1 MIRRWRTGAV
11 FAAGWCTFIN
21 VYTPQA
27 ILPSLAADL
36 GVTGAQ
42 IGLTITAPLLA
53 VAMIAPI
60 AGGISDRYGRKRLI
74 VAAMLVLIL
83 PTLMVAA
90 STSLTSLV
98 IWRFLQGVLFPFI
111 FTVTV
116 AYVADECSGPDRIRV
131 SGIYASGS
139 ICGGFTGRFL
149 AGLMSDAA
157 GWRAAFLL
165 MAVLT
170 ALAAA
175 FLAWAMPM
183 ERQFRPVLGGFF
195 GTLRAYQA
203 HLRNGRLLATCGIGF
218 GMLFSQV
225 AAFTFINLTLSDPPF
240 SLSQTQLGSIFVV
253 YLVGMVVTPIAAMLA
268 VRIGR
273 RRAAMLAM
281 SCAIG
286 GLLMT
291 LSPLLAVLVPGLAV
305 MCVGLFFVQALAI
318 GYIGVAAARA
328 RSSAVGLYVTCFYIG
343 GAAGGVAP
351 AWMWHHH
358 GWPGVVGSL
367 LVLMILM
374 TITAVTTW
382 RDVMPP
388 PSRIAASD

>member
-1 MIRRWRTGAV
+1 MRRWRTGGV

-53 VAMIAPI
+53 VAMVAPI
-60 AGGISDRYGRKRLI
+60 AGGISDRYGRKRLV
-74 VAAMLVLIL
+74 VAAMLALIL
-83 PTLMVAA
+83 PTVMVAA
-90 STSLTSLV
+90 STSLTGLL

-157 GWRAAFLL
+157 GWRAAFVL

-175 FLAWAMPM
+175 FLAWAMPL
-183 ERQFRPVLGGFF
+183 ERQFRPVLGGLA
-195 GTLRAYQA
+195 GTLRAYRG
-203 HLRNGRLLATCGIGF
+203 HLRNPRLLATCGIGF

-225 AAFTFINLTLSDPPF
+225 AAFTFINLYLSDPPF

-253 YLVGMVVTPIAAMLA
+253 YLVGMVITPIAAMLA

-281 SCAIG
+281 SCATA

-291 LSPLLAVLVPGLAV
+291 LSGSLFVLVPGLAV
-305 MCVGLFFVQALAI
+305 MCVGLFFIQALAI
-318 GYIGVAAARA
+318 GFIGVAAARA
-328 RSSAVGLYVTCFYIG
+328 RSSAVGLYVTCFYVG
-343 GAAGGVAP
+343 GAAGGVVP
-351 AWMWHHH
+351 AWLWHHH
-358 GWPGVVGSL
+358 GWRGVVASL
-367 LVLMILM
+367 LAVMMLM
-374 TITAVTTW
+374 TATALRTW
-382 RDVMPP
+382 KDISPP
-388 PSRIAASD
+388 PSRSAASD